1 MTCGVSTLGSAQDRF
16 VVPARDAGGRHG
28 GCPVGFGAPIRAADF
43 RPIEALAAW
52 SGEYDRGC
60 GDFWSAPDVTDLSCD
75 EVCRALFRPEDETM
89 NGHPSI
95 NSIDERAIRAYR
107 AERVRRELLRQ
118 EHEAVLVVDPVNL
131 RYATGTRNMQVWT
144 MHNIVRYA
152 LAFEHGPTVLFDLA
166 TGPHPSTGLE
176 TVRDIRT
183 SVPFDYMLVAGN
195 AEAMA
200 KRWAAQIHETLREH
214 GCAADTLAVDRA
226 DTLMIRSLAAL
237 GVRVV
242 DGKSVLEHARAIK
255 SAEEVKAFRASLAT
269 CEQSVRSLYE
279 YAVPGVKES
288 EAFGHLVGQSL
299 ARGGEY
305 PETRL
310 LTCGPRTNP
319 WFQESAD
326 RVMQAGELLSF
337 DTDLI
342 GPMGFY
348 NDISRSWVI
357 GERRPT
363 RAQATLLDISRAQIA
378 HNVDLLRPGMSFVE
392 FASKAYRLPDAYLP
406 NRYADLVHGCG
417 LGVEYPFVLYPED
430 ADDGMYDGR
439 FEANTIVCVESYVG
453 AEGGPDG
460 VKLEQPVLIT
470 EDGPEVL
477 SELPLDAAR
486 F

>member
-1 MTCGVSTLGSAQDRF
+1 MNEH
-16 VVPARDAGGRHG
+16 P
-28 GCPVGFGAPIRAADF
+28 
-43 RPIEALAAW
+43 PIE
-52 SGEYDRGC
+52 
-60 GDFWSAPDVTDLSCD
+60 
-75 EVCRALFRPEDETM
+75 
-89 NGHPSI
+89 
-95 NSIDERAIRAYR
+95 SIDEPAIRAFR
-107 AERVRRELLRQ
+107 AERIRHELLRRDR
-118 EHEAVLVVDPVNL
+118 EAVLVVDPINL

-144 MHNIVRYA
+144 MHNLVRYA
-152 LAFEHGPTVLFDLA
+152 LVFAHGPTVLFDLA
-166 TGPHPSTGLE
+166 TGRHLSAGLE
-176 TVRDIRT
+176 SVSEVRT
-183 SVPFDYMLVAGN
+183 SIAFDYMLVADN

-200 KRWAAQIHETLREH
+200 NRWAAQIHDTLREH
-214 GCAADTLAVDRA
+214 GCAADALAVDRA
-226 DTLMIRSLAAL
+226 DTLMVRSLEAL
-237 GVRVV
+237 GVRVL
-242 DGKSVLEHARAIK
+242 DGKSVLEHARSIK
-255 SAEEVKAFRASLAT
+255 SAEEIRAFRASLAT
-269 CEQSVRSLYE
+269 CEQSVRSLHGF
-279 YAVPGVKES
+279 AVPGVKES

-310 LTCGPRTNP
+310 LAAGPRTNP
-319 WFQESAD
+319 WFQESSE
-326 RVMQAGELLSF
+326 RTMQAGELLSF

-378 HNVDLLRPGMSFVE
+378 RNIDLLRPGVSFVE
-392 FASKAYRLPDAYLP
+392 FASKAYRLPDAYLA

-439 FEANTIVCVESYVG
+439 FEANMIVCVESYVG
-453 AEGGPDG
+453 ALDGQDG

-470 EDGPEVL
+470 DEGPQVL
-477 SELPLDAAR
+477 STLPLDAAE

>member
-1 MTCGVSTLGSAQDRF
+1 MNDR
-16 VVPARDAGGRHG
+16 ARID
-28 GCPVGFGAPIRAADF
+28 
-43 RPIEALAAW
+43 
-52 SGEYDRGC
+52 
-60 GDFWSAPDVTDLSCD
+60 
-75 EVCRALFRPEDETM
+75 
-89 NGHPSI
+89 
-95 NSIDERAIRAYR
+95 SIDEPAIRAWR
-107 AERVRRELLRQ
+107 AERIRQ
-118 EHEAVLVVDPVNL
+118 ELHRQDHEAVLVVDPINL

-144 MHNIVRYA
+144 MHNVVRYA
-152 LAFEHGPTVLFDLA
+152 LVFADGATVLFDLA
-166 TGPHPSTGLE
+166 TGRHLSAGLE
-176 TVRDIRT
+176 SVTEIRT
-183 SVPFDYMLVAGN
+183 SIPFDYMLVADN

-200 KRWAAQIHETLREH
+200 SRWAAQVRETLREH
-214 GCAADTLAVDRA
+214 GCAPDTLAVDRA
-226 DTLMIRSLAAL
+226 DTLMVRSLEAL

-255 SAEEVKAFRASLAT
+255 SAEEIRAFRASLAT
-269 CEQSVRSLYE
+269 CEQSVRSLHE
-279 YAVPGVKES
+279 FAVPGVKES

-310 LTCGPRTNP
+310 LACGPRTNP
-319 WFQESAD
+319 WFQESSD
-326 RVMQAGELLSF
+326 RVIQAGELLSF

-363 RAQATLLDISRAQIA
+363 RAQATLLDISEAQIA
-378 HNVDLLRPGMSFVE
+378 HNIDLLRPGVSFVE
-392 FASKAYRLPDAYLP
+392 FASKAYHLPDTYLP

-439 FEANTIVCVESYVG
+439 FEADMIVCVESYVG
-453 AEGGPDG
+453 ALDGPDG

-470 EDGPEVL
+470 DAGPQVL
-477 SELPLDAAR
+477 SALPLDAGD

>member
-1 MTCGVSTLGSAQDRF
+1 
-16 VVPARDAGGRHG
+16 
-28 GCPVGFGAPIRAADF
+28 
-43 RPIEALAAW
+43 
-52 SGEYDRGC
+52 
-60 GDFWSAPDVTDLSCD
+60 
-75 EVCRALFRPEDETM
+75 M
-89 NGHPSI
+89 NEPPRI
-95 NSIDERAIRAYR
+95 DSIDAPAVRAFRADR
-107 AERVRRELLRQ
+107 IRQ
-118 EHEAVLVVDPVNL
+118 ELRRQAREAVLVVDPINL

-152 LAFEHGPTVLFDLA
+152 LVFAHGPVVLFDLA
-166 TGPHPSTGLE
+166 TGRHLSAGLE
-176 TVRDIRT
+176 SVSEVRT
-183 SVPFDYMLVAGN
+183 SIPFDYMLVAGN
-195 AEAMA
+195 ADSMA
-200 KRWAAQIHETLREH
+200 RRWAAQIRETLRAH
-214 GCAADTLAVDRA
+214 GCAVDILAVDRA
-226 DTLMIRSLAAL
+226 DTLMVRSLEAL

-242 DGKSVLEHARAIK
+242 DGKSILEHARAIK
-255 SAEEVKAFRASLAT
+255 SAEEIKAFRASLAT

-279 YAVPGVKES
+279 FVVPGTRES

-319 WFQESAD
+319 WFQEASD
-326 RVMQAGELLSF
+326 RTMQAGELLSF

-357 GERRPT
+357 GDRRPSP
-363 RAQATLLDISRAQIA
+363 AQATLLDTSREQLA
-378 HNVDLLRPGMSFVE
+378 HNIDLLRPGMSFVE
-392 FASKAYRLPDAYLP
+392 YASKAFRLPDAYLP
-406 NRYADLVHGCG
+406 NRYADLAHGCG

-439 FEANTIVCVESYVG
+439 FEANMIVCVESYVG
-453 AEGGPDG
+453 ALDGPEG

-470 EDGPEVL
+470 DRGPEVL
-477 SELPLDAAR
+477 SELPLDAAD

>member
-1 MTCGVSTLGSAQDRF
+1 MAE
-16 VVPARDAGGRHG
+16 GGRPPEAG
-28 GCPVGFGAPIRAADF
+28 ALGAPPGLD
-43 RPIEALAAW
+43 
-52 SGEYDRGC
+52 
-60 GDFWSAPDVTDLSCD
+60 
-75 EVCRALFRPEDETM
+75 
-89 NGHPSI
+89 
-95 NSIDERAIRAYR
+95 SIDEAAIRSYR
-107 AERVRRELLRQ
+107 AERIRQ
-118 EHEAVLVVDPVNL
+118 ELRRQSREAVLTVDPVNL

-152 LAFEHGPTVLFDLA
+152 LAFAHGPTVLFDLA
-166 TGPHPSTGLE
+166 TGRHLSAGLE
-176 TVRDIRT
+176 SVSDVRPSI
-183 SVPFDYMLVAGN
+183 PFDYMLVAGN

-200 KRWAAQIHETLREH
+200 RRWAAQIRAALKEH

-226 DTLMIRSLAAL
+226 DTLMLWAL
-237 GVRVV
+237 REQGTRVV
-242 DGKSVLEHARAIK
+242 DGKSILEHARAIK
-255 SAEEVKAFRASLAT
+255 SAEEIAAFRASLAT
-269 CEQSVRSLYE
+269 CEESVRSLYGFV
-279 YAVPGVKES
+279 VPGTRES
-288 EAFGHLVGQSL
+288 EAFGHLVGESL

-310 LTCGPRTNP
+310 LTAGPRTNP
-319 WFQESAD
+319 WFQEASG

-357 GERRPT
+357 GGRRPT
-363 RAQATLLDISRAQIA
+363 PAQATLLDLSRAQID
-378 HNVDLLRPGMSFVE
+378 HNIDLLRPGMSFVDYADRA
-392 FASKAYRLPDAYLP
+392 FRLPEAYLA

-430 ADDGMYDGR
+430 ADDGMYDGH

-453 AEGGPDG
+453 ALDGPDG

-470 EDGPEVL
+470 ENGPEVL
-477 SELPLDAAR
+477 SALPLDAAD

>member
-1 MTCGVSTLGSAQDRF
+1 MNDR
-16 VVPARDAGGRHG
+16 
-28 GCPVGFGAPIRAADF
+28 
-43 RPIEALAAW
+43 
-52 SGEYDRGC
+52 
-60 GDFWSAPDVTDLSCD
+60 SCID
-75 EVCRALFRPEDETM
+75 
-89 NGHPSI
+89 
-95 NSIDERAIRAYR
+95 SIDEPAIRTWR
-107 AERVRRELLRQ
+107 AERIRQ
-118 EHEAVLVVDPVNL
+118 ELHRRDHEAVLVVDPINL

-144 MHNIVRYA
+144 MHNVVRYA
-152 LAFEHGPTVLFDLA
+152 LVFADGATVLFDLA
-166 TGPHPSTGLE
+166 TGRHLSAGLE
-176 TVRDIRT
+176 SVTEIRT
-183 SVPFDYMLVAGN
+183 SIPFDYMLVADN

-200 KRWAAQIHETLREH
+200 RRWAAQIRETLREH

-226 DTLMIRSLAAL
+226 DTLMVRSLEAL

-255 SAEEVKAFRASLAT
+255 STEEIRAFRASLAT
-269 CEQSVRSLYE
+269 CEQSVRSLHE
-279 YAVPGVKES
+279 FAVPGTTES

-310 LTCGPRTNP
+310 LACGLRTNP
-319 WFQESAD
+319 WFQESSD
-326 RVMQAGELLSF
+326 RAMQAGELLSF

-378 HNVDLLRPGMSFVE
+378 HNIDLLRPGMSFVE
-392 FASKAYRLPDAYLP
+392 LASKAYRLPDAYLA

-430 ADDGMYDGR
+430 ADDGMYDGH
-439 FEANTIVCVESYVG
+439 FEANMIVCVESYVG
-453 AEGGPDG
+453 ALDGPDG

-470 EDGPEVL
+470 DDGPQVL
-477 SELPLDAAR
+477 SELPLDAVD

>member
-1 MTCGVSTLGSAQDRF
+1 MT
-16 VVPARDAGGRHG
+16 
-28 GCPVGFGAPIRAADF
+28 
-43 RPIEALAAW
+43 
-52 SGEYDRGC
+52 
-60 GDFWSAPDVTDLSCD
+60 
-75 EVCRALFRPEDETM
+75 
-89 NGHPSI
+89 GHTRI
-95 NSIDERAIRAYR
+95 DSIDERSIRAFR
-107 AERVRRELLRQ
+107 ADRVRQELHRRQ
-118 EHEAVLVVDPVNL
+118 REAVLVVDPVNL

-152 LAFEHGPTVLFDLA
+152 LVFAHGPTVLFDLA
-166 TGPHPSTGLE
+166 TGRHLSAGLE
-176 TVRDIRT
+176 SVSDIRT
-183 SVPFDYMLVAGN
+183 SIPFDYMLVADN
-195 AEAMA
+195 AGTMA
-200 KRWAAQIHETLREH
+200 SRWAMQIRETLREH
-214 GCAADTLAVDRA
+214 GCASDILAVDRA
-226 DTLMIRSLAAL
+226 DTLMVRSLETL
-237 GVRVV
+237 GVQVV
-242 DGKSVLEHARAIK
+242 DGKPVLEHARAVK
-255 SAEEVKAFRASLAT
+255 SAEEIRAFRASLAT
-269 CEQSVRSLYE
+269 CEDSVRSLHE
-279 YAVPGVKES
+279 FAAPGVKES

-310 LTCGPRTNP
+310 LAAGPRTNP
-319 WFQESAD
+319 WFQESSE

-363 RAQATLLDISRAQIA
+363 PVQATLLDISSEQIA
-378 HNVDLLRPGMSFVE
+378 HNVDLLRPGVSFVE
-392 FASKAYRLPDAYLP
+392 FASKAYRLPDAYLA

-439 FEANTIVCVESYVG
+439 FEANMIVCVESYVG
-453 AEGGPDG
+453 ALDGPDG

-470 EDGPEVL
+470 EDGPQVL
-477 SELPLDAAR
+477 CALPLDAAD

>member
-1 MTCGVSTLGSAQDRF
+1 
-16 VVPARDAGGRHG
+16 
-28 GCPVGFGAPIRAADF
+28 
-43 RPIEALAAW
+43 
-52 SGEYDRGC
+52 
-60 GDFWSAPDVTDLSCD
+60 
-75 EVCRALFRPEDETM
+75 M
-89 NGHPSI
+89 NDHPRI
-95 NSIDERAIRAYR
+95 DSIDEPAIRAYR
-107 AERVRRELLRQ
+107 AGRIRQ
-118 EHEAVLVVDPVNL
+118 ELHRQDHEAVLVVDPINL

-152 LAFEHGPTVLFDLA
+152 LVFADGPTVLFDLA
-166 TGPHPSTGLE
+166 TGRHLSAGLE
-176 TVRDIRT
+176 SVTEIRT
-183 SVPFDYMLVAGN
+183 SIPFDYMLVADN

-200 KRWAAQIHETLREH
+200 RRWAAQIRETLREH
-214 GCAADTLAVDRA
+214 GCAPDTLAVDRA
-226 DTLMIRSLAAL
+226 DTSMVRSLEAL
-237 GVRVV
+237 GVHVV

-255 SAEEVKAFRASLAT
+255 SAEEIRAFRASLAT

-288 EAFGHLVGQSL
+288 EAFGHLVGQCL

-310 LTCGPRTNP
+310 LACGPRTNP
-319 WFQESAD
+319 WFQESSD
-326 RVMQAGELLSF
+326 RMMCSGELLSF

-363 RAQATLLDISRAQIA
+363 RAQATLLDISRAQLT
-378 HNVDLLRPGMSFVE
+378 HNIDLLRPGMPFVE
-392 FASKAYRLPDAYLP
+392 LASKAYRLPDAYLA

-439 FEANTIVCVESYVG
+439 FETNMIVCVESYVG
-453 AEGGPDG
+453 ALDGPDG

-470 EDGPEVL
+470 DEGPEVL
-477 SELPLDAAR
+477 SALPLDAGD